1 MDPALV
7 RARDAQDRGALQTL
21 VSTARS
27 AAEKAPKDA
36 ETQYRLA
43 LALSIQAEVAL
54 ELKDKISAEKS
65 ATDGVK
71 AAENAIA
78 LRGDDGEYY
87 RVLGTLC
94 GQIIPANPIMG
105 ALGYGRRAKDSI
117 EKAKQLDPKSAEV
130 WIADGVGNY
139 YLPASFGGGYD
150 IAIRSFKRALELEPN
165 NAEAW
170 LWLGLAQ
177 HRNKQDADARISFA
191 KSLALDPNRLWA
203 KLQLDKIPPK

>member
-65 ATDGVK
+65 ATDGVL
-71 AAENAIA
+71 I
-78 LRGDDGEYY
+78 
-87 RVLGTLC
+87 T
-94 GQIIPANPIMG
+94 
-105 ALGYGRRAKDSI
+105 
-117 EKAKQLDPKSAEV
+117 
-130 WIADGVGNY
+130 
-139 YLPASFGGGYD
+139 
-150 IAIRSFKRALELEPN
+150 RS
-165 NAEAW
+165 
-170 LWLGLAQ
+170 
-177 HRNKQDADARISFA
+177 
-191 KSLALDPNRLWA
+191 
-203 KLQLDKIPPK
+203 